1 MIVAIISTLPYRFLV
16 DESIQTLDILEK
28 KYEIYNNDRSKK
40 NSLVSEE

>member
-28 KYEIYNNDRSKK
+28 KYEIYNIDLSKK
-40 NSLVSEE
+40 NSLISEE

>member
-28 KYEIYNNDRSKK
+28 KYEIYNYDLSKK